1 MFARPEE
8 LITGLDMSIMEHV
21 ENPEKHSKQPWCDD
35 PLKGTVEAYST
46 TEKSGGSVQDFTPP
60 QKN

>member
-1 MFARPEE
+1 
-8 LITGLDMSIMEHV
+8 MSIVEHV
-21 ENPEKHSKQPWCDD
+21 ENPEKHSKQPWRDD
-35 PLKGTVEAYST
+35 PLKETVEAYST